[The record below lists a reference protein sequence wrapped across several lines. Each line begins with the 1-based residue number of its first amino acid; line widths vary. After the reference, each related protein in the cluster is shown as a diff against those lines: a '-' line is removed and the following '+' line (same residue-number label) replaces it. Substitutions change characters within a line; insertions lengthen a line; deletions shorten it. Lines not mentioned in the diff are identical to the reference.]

1 MFPHRFGFRGTAGAL
16 VKSWTFDFSS
26 LQIFC
31 SSSNFP
37 WSFKDMGKSLG
48 IQGASQKCPLNHHE
62 SAAQTFSRLGQKL
75 LCKWFHSI
83 PKIFNIILYSSK
95 YNRNDNFNMW
105 FLSFLV
111 PTKQCKIT
119 ASETTCQSLGD
130 AQVINEMAS
139 KLYRVFLQW
148 VIGTPK
154 IGVKLVWKTI
164 FPLEIAYFQLAC
176 AGCFG
181 CKPTKQH
188 QNNKIKAPKSWPNRN
203 SRVARN
209 ETHLQRADLLLGKQE
224 IDSVGWGEY
233 I

>member
-1 MFPHRFGFRGTAGAL
+1 MACLLNSASL
-16 VKSWTFDFSS
+16 VF
-26 LQIFC
+26 
-31 SSSNFP
+31 NVP
-37 WSFKDMGKSLG
+37 WSASLACPDATTCFP
-48 IQGASQKCPLNHHE
+48 IVLASGEQPGPWSNLGPSTSPLCRFSVPPPTSPGVLKTWESHWWSREQVRNAVNHHE
-62 SAAQTFSRLGQKL
+62 SAAQTFPRLGQKL

-83 PKIFNIILYSSK
+83 AKISV
-95 YNRNDNFNMW
+95 NMW

-119 ASETTCQSLGD
+119 GSETTCQSLGD

-154 IGVKLVWKTI
+154 IRVKLVWKTI

-181 CKPTKQH
+181 CKPIKQH
-188 QNNKIKAPKSWPNRN
+188 QNNKIKAPKSRQNRN

-209 ETHLQRADLLLGKQE
+209 ETHLQRADLLLGK
-224 IDSVGWGEY
+224 
-233 I
+233 